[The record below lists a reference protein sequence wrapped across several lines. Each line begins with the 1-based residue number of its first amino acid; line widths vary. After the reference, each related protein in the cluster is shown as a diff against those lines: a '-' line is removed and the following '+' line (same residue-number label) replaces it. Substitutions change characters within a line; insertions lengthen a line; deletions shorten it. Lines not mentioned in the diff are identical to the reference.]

1 MEPLR
6 IGVPR
11 GLLYYEYGDL
21 WQHFFVG
28 LGARVIVSEETT
40 KAMLTAG
47 GVLGE
52 VCLPLKVYAGHAAT
66 LAGKADCLFVPRV
79 VSVARQ
85 MYTCPKMMGLPD
97 LIRSNIATLPEVID
111 IDVSLRQRQG
121 SLADAIWRL
130 GRRLGQGKIASLGAW
145 YGARRQSA
153 VKQPVISN
161 GKLAAGL
168 RIGLIGH
175 SYLIQDKFI
184 SMNAKNKLTA
194 MGLEVITPD
203 QVPVQR
209 AQLAAL
215 HLQKKIYW
223 SYCHHL
229 AGTAL
234 ALIDDKAVDGLI
246 FMTSFSCGPD
256 SMINEIIRRKA
267 ESGSIP
273 FMLLNVEEHTAE
285 AGFLTRLEAFTD
297 MIKRRNRR

>member
-6 IGVPR
+6 IGLPR

-21 WQHFFVG
+21 WQNFFAA

-52 VCLPLKVYAGHAAT
+52 VCLPLKVYVGHT
-66 LAGKADCLFVPRV
+66 VSLAGKADCLFVPRI

-97 LIRSNIATLPEVID
+97 IIRSNINNLPEVID
-111 IDVSLRQRQG
+111 TDVSLRQRQG
-121 SLADAIWRL
+121 SLAEAILRI
-130 GRRLGQGKIASLGAW
+130 GCRLGQGKIASLRAW
-145 YGARRQSA
+145 YWARRQA
-153 VKQPVISN
+153 GVKQPVIGGSVSD
-161 GKLAAGL
+161 GL

-184 SMNAKNKLTA
+184 SMNARDKLTA
-194 MGLEVITPD
+194 MGMAVITPE
-203 QVPVQR
+203 QVPVRQ

-215 HLQKKIYW
+215 HLNKKIYW

-234 ALIDDKAVDGLI
+234 ALIAARAVDGLI

-256 SMINEIIRRKA
+256 SMISEIIRRKA
-267 ESGSIP
+267 EAGNIP
-273 FMLLNVEEHTAE
+273 FMLLNTEEHTAE